1 MNWLLLVPTM
11 PLPLFPPHTRFWV
24 LCPAGSRLHHV
35 RVPTSVMM
43 ILAETELTWDG
54 SSEDSQRK
62 EPLSEVSEG
71 LHESRKEDG
80 QPID

>member
-1 MNWLLLVPTM
+1 
-11 PLPLFPPHTRFWV
+11 
-24 LCPAGSRLHHV
+24 
-35 RVPTSVMM
+35 MM